1 MGQETQG
8 RNALGVLAFGHVGDH
23 KADTPHLTTIPSQ
36 RAARSSRSRR
46 SWLRRRLRALDLMD
60 AKAKKPV
67 MSKVEYKA
75 RARRVMNTARS
86 KTVAGNIVGGFR
98 KTCRE
103 IHALGGGAARRG

>member
-1 MGQETQG
+1 
-8 RNALGVLAFGHVGDH
+8 
-23 KADTPHLTTIPSQ
+23 
-36 RAARSSRSRR
+36 
-46 SWLRRRLRALDLMD
+46 MD
-60 AKAKKPV
+60 AKTKKPV

-75 RARRVMNTARS
+75 RVRRVMNTARS

>member
-1 MGQETQG
+1 MW
-8 RNALGVLAFGHVGDH
+8 HV
-23 KADTPHLTTIPSQ
+23 P
-36 RAARSSRSRR
+36 ARSPDLNPVERYW

-60 AKAKKPV
+60 AKAKKPI
-67 MSKVEYKA
+67 MSKVAYKA
-75 RARRVMNTARS
+75 RVRRVMNTARS